1 MRISFLHTMDG
12 NRQVFEQAAKTLGL
26 RAEDLHHEVR
36 ADLREAVDQTGAFSD
51 ELRARTKHRL
61 LTLAADSDAVIL
73 TCGTLGPAVADIASP
88 PVPIVRADVA
98 LAAAAA
104 EVGGSIVVLCAAESA
119 IESTRK
125 LFTEHATKSAASVE
139 VVHVGHVWALFKAGD
154 IQACLAA
161 TASSADAAYEAG
173 ASVVAFA
180 HPWMAGAAGLVQ
192 KGRRPLDSPSAAL
205 HAATQR
211 FSERSGDASWCLPPR

>member
-36 ADLREAVDQTGAFSD
+36 ADLRETVDQTGTFSD
-51 ELRARTKHRL
+51 ELRARTNQRL
-61 LTLAADSDAVIL
+61 LALAADSDAVIL
-73 TCGTLGPAVADIASP
+73 TCATLGPAVADIESP

-104 EVGGSIVVLCAAESA
+104 EVGGKIVVLCAAESA

-125 LFTEHATKSAASVE
+125 LFTEHASKSAASVE

-154 IQACLAA
+154 VQASLAA
-161 TASSADAAYEAG
+161 TASSADEAYEAG
-173 ASVVAFA
+173 ATVVAFA
-180 HPWMAGAAGLVQ
+180 HPWMAPAANLVQ

-205 HAATQR
+205 QAATR
-211 FSERSGDASWCLPPR
+211 RSGERSGHA

>member
-12 NRQVFEQAAKTLGL
+12 NRQVFEQAAETLGL

-36 ADLREAVDQTGAFSD
+36 ADLREAVDRTKAFTD
-51 ELRARTKHRL
+51 ELRAQTNQRL
-61 LTLAADSDAVIL
+61 LALAADSDAVIL
-73 TCGTLGPAVADIASP
+73 TCATLGPAVADIKSP

-98 LAAAAA
+98 LAAATA
-104 EVGGSIVVLCAAESA
+104 EVGGRIVVLCAAESA
-119 IESTRK
+119 IEATRK
-125 LFTEHATKSAASVE
+125 LFAEHAGKSAASVE

-154 IQACLAA
+154 IRACLAA

-173 ASVVAFA
+173 ATVVAFA
-180 HPWMAGAAGLVQ
+180 HPWMAAAAGLVQ

-211 FSERSGDASWCLPPR
+211 FNERSRHA

>member
-26 RAEDLHHEVR
+26 RAEELQHEVR
-36 ADLREAVDQTGAFSD
+36 ADLREAVDQAGTFSD
-51 ELRARTKHRL
+51 ELRAQINQRL
-61 LTLAADSDAVIL
+61 LALAADSDAVIL
-73 TCGTLGPAVADIASP
+73 TCATLGPAVADIRSP
-88 PVPIVRADVA
+88 RVPIVRADVA

-104 EVGGSIVVLCAAESA
+104 EAGGKIVVLCAAESA

-125 LFTEHATKSAASVE
+125 LFAEHAGKSAALVE
-139 VVHVGHVWALFKAGD
+139 VVHVGHVWALFRAGD

-161 TASSADAAYEAG
+161 TALSAGQAYEAG
-173 ASVVAFA
+173 ATVVAFA
-180 HPWMAGAAGLVQ
+180 HPWMAPAADLVQ

-205 HAATQR
+205 HVATRR
-211 FSERSGDASWCLPPR
+211 FSERSGHA

>member
-36 ADLREAVDQTGAFSD
+36 ADLRETVDQTGTFSD
-51 ELRARTKHRL
+51 ELRARTNQRL
-61 LTLAADSDAVIL
+61 LALAADSDAVIL
-73 TCGTLGPAVADIASP
+73 TCATLGPAVAGIKSP

-104 EVGGSIVVLCAAESA
+104 EVGGKIVVLCAAESA
-119 IESTRK
+119 IESARK
-125 LFTEHATKSAASVE
+125 LFTEHASKSAASVE
-139 VVHVGHVWALFKAGD
+139 VVHVRHVWALFKAGD
-154 IQACLAA
+154 VQASLAA
-161 TASSADAAYEAG
+161 TASSADEAYEAG
-173 ASVVAFA
+173 ATVVAFA
-180 HPWMAGAAGLVQ
+180 HPWMAPAGNLVQ

-205 HAATQR
+205 QAATR
-211 FSERSGDASWCLPPR
+211 RSGERSGHA

>member
-36 ADLREAVDQTGAFSD
+36 ADLREAVDQAGTFSD
-51 ELRARTKHRL
+51 ELRAQTNQRL
-61 LTLAADSDAVIL
+61 LALAADSDAVVL
-73 TCGTLGPAVADIASP
+73 TCATLGPAVADIESP

-104 EVGGSIVVLCAAESA
+104 EVGGRIVVLCAAESA

-125 LFTEHATKSAASVE
+125 LFAE
-139 VVHVGHVWALFKAGD
+139 
-154 IQACLAA
+154 
-161 TASSADAAYEAG
+161 
-173 ASVVAFA
+173 
-180 HPWMAGAAGLVQ
+180 
-192 KGRRPLDSPSAAL
+192 RPLSHS
-205 HAATQR
+205 HMR
-211 FSERSGDASWCLPPR
+211 G

>member
-12 NRQVFEQAAKTLGL
+12 NRQVFEQAAETLGL

-36 ADLREAVDQTGAFSD
+36 ADLREAVDRTGAFSD
-51 ELRARTKHRL
+51 ELRAQTNQRL
-61 LTLAADSDAVIL
+61 LALADGSDAVIL
-73 TCGTLGPAVADIASP
+73 TCGTLGPAVADINSQ

-104 EVGGSIVVLCAAESA
+104 EVGGRIVVLCAAESA
-119 IESTRK
+119 IESTKR
-125 LFTEHATKSAASVE
+125 LFAEHAGNSVESVE

-154 IQACLAA
+154 VQACLAA

-173 ASVVAFA
+173 ATVVAFA
-180 HPWMAGAAGLVQ
+180 HPWMAAAAGLVQ

-205 HAATQR
+205 HAAKRR
-211 FSERSGDASWCLPPR
+211 FNERSGHA

>member
-12 NRQVFEQAAKTLGL
+12 NRQVFEQAAETLGL

-36 ADLREAVDQTGAFSD
+36 ADLREAVDRTGAFSD
-51 ELRARTKHRL
+51 ELRAQTNQHL
-61 LTLAADSDAVIL
+61 LALAADSDAVIL
-73 TCGTLGPAVADIASP
+73 TCGTLGPAVADIKSP

-104 EVGGSIVVLCAAESA
+104 EVGGRIVVLCAAESA
-119 IESTRK
+119 IEATRK
-125 LFTEHATKSAASVE
+125 LFTEHASKHAASVE

-154 IQACLAA
+154 IQACLVAA
-161 TASSADAAYEAG
+161 ASSADAAYEAG
-173 ASVVAFA
+173 ATVVAFA
-180 HPWMAGAAGLVQ
+180 HPWMAAAAGLVQ

-205 HAATQR
+205 HAATQG
-211 FSERSGDASWCLPPR
+211 FSERLGRA

>member
-26 RAEDLHHEVR
+26 RPEDIHHEVR
-36 ADLREAVDQTGAFSD
+36 AYLREAVDRTGAFSD
-51 ELRARTKHRL
+51 ELRAQTNQRL
-61 LTLAADSDAVIL
+61 LALAADSDAVIL
-73 TCGTLGPAVADIASP
+73 TCGTLGPAVADIKRP
-88 PVPIVRADVA
+88 PVPIVRADIA

-104 EVGGSIVVLCAAESA
+104 EVGGRIVVLCAAESA
-119 IESTRK
+119 IEATRK
-125 LFTEHATKSAASVE
+125 LFTEHASKRAASVE

-154 IQACLAA
+154 IQACLVAA
-161 TASSADAAYEAG
+161 ASSADAAYEAG
-173 ASVVAFA
+173 ATVVAFA
-180 HPWMAGAAGLVQ
+180 HPWMAAAVGLVQ

-211 FSERSGDASWCLPPR
+211 FSERLGRA